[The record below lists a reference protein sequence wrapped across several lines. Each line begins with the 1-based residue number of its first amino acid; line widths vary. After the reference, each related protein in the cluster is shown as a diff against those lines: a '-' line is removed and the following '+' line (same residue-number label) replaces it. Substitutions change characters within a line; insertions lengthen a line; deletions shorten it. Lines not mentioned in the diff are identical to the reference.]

1 MYDNSL
7 FAHTLVSLRRCCTA
21 SHPHRLATT
30 CALPIVPS
38 YLAPAA
44 FWPVQAVIEVI
55 VGFTLALGGVL
66 LAAGELKPIRA
77 TDQMASKTLD
87 MVNSRP
93 EFEVFAHRGRALA
106 QRLRNSDHSGGESK
120 KLD

>member
-1 MYDNSL
+1 MC
-7 FAHTLVSLRRCCTA
+7 ACVA
-21 SHPHRLATT
+21 VARLHILTVP
-30 CALPIVPS
+30 LPLDPPAP
-38 YLAPAA
+38 LPDPAA
-44 FWPVQAVIEVI
+44 SWPAQATIEVI

-106 QRLRNSDHSGGESK
+106 QRLRNSDRGGGESK